1 MANMTEKTEELSVQL
16 NDAFARLEQEQMTQE
31 DQPDSSTSENP
42 IDESPAGRSSSLGNI
57 VSVLIGL
64 VAVVMASYSVFV
76 VYQQEQ
82 ASKLKDA
89 ANANLEQQIAAIRGT
104 LEQQR
109 LATES
114 ADKEIEERLLVQLQ
128 DQQKTVQEMATEV
141 SASLADVAQDLGT
154 SGEDWLLAEAEYLIR
169 LGSQRV
175 LMEAD
180 PEGAIA
186 LYEAA
191 DTIVRDAEGVVAFE
205 LRQALAADIVSL
217 KGVSDLDVDGLFVK
231 ISALINQI
239 DLLKHRQLQYI
250 AVENADPVEEPQ
262 NLLARLVQFAA
273 SAGDRLSGLV
283 DYRTEGGVVTP
294 ILPPKEEYYL
304 RQNLVMK
311 LQLAQLGLL
320 RSDQRIFSASLQ
332 ETSEWI
338 DRYFDRE
345 DGTTKAVQETISAI
359 SLVNI
364 EREMPDVSASLR
376 EVRKLLARF
385 HEQGNRGTEQ

>member
-1 MANMTEKTEELSVQL
+1 MANMTKKTEELSVQL

-31 DQPDSSTSENP
+31 DQPDSSTREKP
-42 IDESPAGRSSSLGNI
+42 IDESPVARSSNLGNI

-64 VAVVMASYSVFV
+64 VALVMASYSGFV

-89 ANANLEQQIAAIRGT
+89 ANANLEQQIATIRGT

-114 ADKEIEERLLVQLQ
+114 ADKEIEERLLVRLQ
-128 DQQKTVQEMATEV
+128 DHQKTVQELATEV
-141 SASLADVAQDLGT
+141 SASLADVAQDIGT
-154 SGEDWLLAEAEYLIR
+154 SGEDWLLAEVEYLIR

-191 DTIVRDAEGVVAFE
+191 DTIVRDAEGILAFE

-217 KGVSDLDVDGLFVK
+217 KGVNDLDVDGLFVK
-231 ISALINQI
+231 ISALIDQI
-239 DLLKHRQLQYI
+239 DLLKQRQLPYTD
-250 AVENADPVEEPQ
+250 VENADPVEEPQ
-262 NLLARLVQFAA
+262 DFLTRLVQFAVF
-273 SAGDRLSGLV
+273 AGDRLSGLV

-320 RSDQRIFSASLQ
+320 RSDQQIFSASLQ

-385 HEQGNRGTEQ
+385 HEQGKRGTEQ

>member
-1 MANMTEKTEELSVQL
+1 MANMTKKTEELSVQL

-31 DQPDSSTSENP
+31 DQPDSSTREKP
-42 IDESPAGRSSSLGNI
+42 IDESPVARSSNLGNI

-64 VAVVMASYSVFV
+64 VALVMASYSGFV

-89 ANANLEQQIAAIRGT
+89 ANANLEQQIATIRGT

-175 LMEAD
+175 MMEAD

-217 KGVSDLDVDGLFVK
+217 KGVNDLDVDGLFVK

-359 SLVNI
+359 SLVDI

>member
-1 MANMTEKTEELSVQL
+1 MANMTKKTEELSVQL

-31 DQPDSSTSENP
+31 DQPDSSTREKP
-42 IDESPAGRSSSLGNI
+42 IDESPVARSSNLGNI

-64 VAVVMASYSVFV
+64 VALVMASYSGFV

-114 ADKEIEERLLVQLQ
+114 ADKEIEERLLVRLQ
-128 DQQKTVQEMATEV
+128 DHQKTVQELATEV
-141 SASLADVAQDLGT
+141 SASLADVAQDIGT
-154 SGEDWLLAEAEYLIR
+154 SGEDWLLAEVEYLIR

-191 DTIVRDAEGVVAFE
+191 DTIVRDAEGILAFE

-217 KGVSDLDVDGLFVK
+217 KGVNDLDVDGLFVK
-231 ISALINQI
+231 ISALIDQI
-239 DLLKHRQLQYI
+239 DLLKQRQLPYTD
-250 AVENADPVEEPQ
+250 VENADPVEEPQ
-262 NLLARLVQFAA
+262 DFLTRLVQFAVF
-273 SAGDRLSGLV
+273 AGDRLSGLV

-385 HEQGNRGTEQ
+385 HEQGKRGTEQ

>member
-1 MANMTEKTEELSVQL
+1 MANMTKKTEELSVQL

-31 DQPDSSTSENP
+31 DQPDSSTREKP
-42 IDESPAGRSSSLGNI
+42 IDESPVARSSNLGNI

-64 VAVVMASYSVFV
+64 VALVMASYSGFV

-175 LMEAD
+175 MMEAD

-385 HEQGNRGTEQ
+385 HEQGKRGTEQ

>member
-114 ADKEIEERLLVQLQ
+114 ADKEIEERLLVRLQ
-128 DQQKTVQEMATEV
+128 DHQKTVQELATEV
-141 SASLADVAQDLGT
+141 SASLADVAQDIGT
-154 SGEDWLLAEAEYLIR
+154 SGEDWLLAEVEYLIR

-191 DTIVRDAEGVVAFE
+191 DTIVRDAEGILAFE

-320 RSDQRIFSASLQ
+320 RSDQQIFSASLQ

-385 HEQGNRGTEQ
+385 HEQGKRGTEQ

>member
-89 ANANLEQQIAAIRGT
+89 ANANLEQQIATIRGT

-141 SASLADVAQDLGT
+141 SASLADVAQDIGT
-154 SGEDWLLAEAEYLIR
+154 SGEDWLLAEVEYLIR

-175 LMEAD
+175 MMEAD

-359 SLVNI
+359 SLVDI

-385 HEQGNRGTEQ
+385 HEQGKRGTEQ

>member
-1 MANMTEKTEELSVQL
+1 MTEKTEELSVQL

-175 LMEAD
+175 MMEAD

-385 HEQGNRGTEQ
+385 HEQGKRGTEQ

>member
-31 DQPDSSTSENP
+31 DQPDSSTREKP
-42 IDESPAGRSSSLGNI
+42 IDESPVARSSNLGNI

-89 ANANLEQQIAAIRGT
+89 ANANLEQQIATIRGT

-175 LMEAD
+175 MMEAD

-283 DYRTEGGVVTP
+283 DYRTEG
-294 ILPPKEEYYL
+294 
-304 RQNLVMK
+304 
-311 LQLAQLGLL
+311 
-320 RSDQRIFSASLQ
+320 SLCQ
-332 ETSEWI
+332 
-338 DRYFDRE
+338 
-345 DGTTKAVQETISAI
+345 
-359 SLVNI
+359 
-364 EREMPDVSASLR
+364 P
-376 EVRKLLARF
+376 
-385 HEQGNRGTEQ
+385 

>member
-175 LMEAD
+175 MMEAD

-385 HEQGNRGTEQ
+385 HEQGKRGTEQ

>member
-1 MANMTEKTEELSVQL
+1 MANMTKKTEELSVQL

-31 DQPDSSTSENP
+31 DQPDSSTSEKP
-42 IDESPAGRSSSLGNI
+42 IDESPVGRSSSLGNI

-128 DQQKTVQEMATEV
+128 DQQKTVQELATEV

-191 DTIVRDAEGVVAFE
+191 DTIVRDAEGIVAFE

-250 AVENADPVEEPQ
+250 AVENADPVEKPQ

-320 RSDQRIFSASLQ
+320 RSDQQIFSASLQ

-359 SLVNI
+359 SLVDI

>member
-1 MANMTEKTEELSVQL
+1 MANMTKKTEELSVQL

-31 DQPDSSTSENP
+31 DQPDSSTREKP
-42 IDESPAGRSSSLGNI
+42 IDESPVARSSNLGNI

-64 VAVVMASYSVFV
+64 VALVMASYSGFV

-114 ADKEIEERLLVQLQ
+114 ADTEIEERLLVQLQ

-191 DTIVRDAEGVVAFE
+191 DTIVRDAEGILAFE

-385 HEQGNRGTEQ
+385 HEQGKRGTEQ

>member
-175 LMEAD
+175 MMEAD

>member
-175 LMEAD
+175 MMEAD

-320 RSDQRIFSASLQ
+320 RSDQQIFSASLQ

>member
-175 LMEAD
+175 MMEAD

-205 LRQALAADIVSL
+205 LRQALAADIVNL
-217 KGVSDLDVDGLFVK
+217 KGVNDLDVDGLFVK

-385 HEQGNRGTEQ
+385 HEQGKRGTEQ

>member
-141 SASLADVAQDLGT
+141 SASLADVAQDIGT
-154 SGEDWLLAEAEYLIR
+154 SGEDWLLAEVEYLIR

-175 LMEAD
+175 MMEAD

-320 RSDQRIFSASLQ
+320 RSDQQIFSASLQ

>member
-1 MANMTEKTEELSVQL
+1 MANMTKKTEELSVQL

-175 LMEAD
+175 MMEAD

-320 RSDQRIFSASLQ
+320 RSDQQIFSASLQ

>member
-175 LMEAD
+175 MMEAD

-262 NLLARLVQFAA
+262 NLLARLVQFSA

-385 HEQGNRGTEQ
+385 HEQGKRGTEQ

>member
-175 LMEAD
+175 MMEAD

-231 ISALINQI
+231 ISALIDQI
-239 DLLKHRQLQYI
+239 DLLKQRQLPYTD
-250 AVENADPVEEPQ
+250 VENADPVEEPQ
-262 NLLARLVQFAA
+262 DFLTRLVQFAVF
-273 SAGDRLSGLV
+273 AGDRLSGLV

-320 RSDQRIFSASLQ
+320 RSDQQIFSASLQ

-385 HEQGNRGTEQ
+385 HEQGKRGTEQ

>member
-114 ADKEIEERLLVQLQ
+114 ADKEIEERLLVRLQ
-128 DQQKTVQEMATEV
+128 DHQKTVQELATEV

-175 LMEAD
+175 MMEAD

-385 HEQGNRGTEQ
+385 HEQGKRGTEQ

>member
-175 LMEAD
+175 MMEAD

-320 RSDQRIFSASLQ
+320 RSDQQIFSASLQ

-385 HEQGNRGTEQ
+385 HEQGKRGTEQ

>member
-175 LMEAD
+175 MMEAD

-359 SLVNI
+359 SLVDI

-385 HEQGNRGTEQ
+385 HEQGKRGTEQ

>member
-1 MANMTEKTEELSVQL
+1 L
-16 NDAFARLEQEQMTQE
+16 
-31 DQPDSSTSENP
+31 
-42 IDESPAGRSSSLGNI
+42 
-57 VSVLIGL
+57 
-64 VAVVMASYSVFV
+64 VMASYSGFV

-89 ANANLEQQIAAIRGT
+89 ANANLEQQIATIRGT

-114 ADKEIEERLLVQLQ
+114 ADKEIEERLLVRLQ
-128 DQQKTVQEMATEV
+128 DHQKTVQELATEV
-141 SASLADVAQDLGT
+141 SASLADVAQDIGT
-154 SGEDWLLAEAEYLIR
+154 SGEDWLLAEVEYLIR

-191 DTIVRDAEGVVAFE
+191 DTIVRDAEGILAFE

-217 KGVSDLDVDGLFVK
+217 KGVNDLDVDGLFVK
-231 ISALINQI
+231 ISALIDQI
-239 DLLKHRQLQYI
+239 DLLKQRQLPYTD
-250 AVENADPVEEPQ
+250 VENADPVEEPQ
-262 NLLARLVQFAA
+262 DFLTRLVQFAVF
-273 SAGDRLSGLV
+273 AGDRLSGLV

-385 HEQGNRGTEQ
+385 HEQGKRGTEQ

>member
-1 MANMTEKTEELSVQL
+1 MANMTKKTEELSVQL

-31 DQPDSSTSENP
+31 DQPDSSTREKP
-42 IDESPAGRSSSLGNI
+42 IDESPVARSSNLGNI

-64 VAVVMASYSVFV
+64 VALVMASYSGFV

-89 ANANLEQQIAAIRGT
+89 ANANLEQQIATIRGT

-114 ADKEIEERLLVQLQ
+114 ADKEIEERLLVRLQ
-128 DQQKTVQEMATEV
+128 DHQKTVQELATEV
-141 SASLADVAQDLGT
+141 SASLADVAQDIGT
-154 SGEDWLLAEAEYLIR
+154 SGEDWLLAEVEYLIR

-191 DTIVRDAEGVVAFE
+191 DTIVRDAEGILAFE

-217 KGVSDLDVDGLFVK
+217 KGVNDLDVDGLFVK
-231 ISALINQI
+231 ISALIDQI
-239 DLLKHRQLQYI
+239 DLLKQRQLPYTD
-250 AVENADPVEEPQ
+250 VENADPVEEPQ
-262 NLLARLVQFAA
+262 DFLTRLVQFAVF
-273 SAGDRLSGLV
+273 AGDRLSGLV

-320 RSDQRIFSASLQ
+320 RSDQQIFSASLQ

-359 SLVNI
+359 SLVDI

-385 HEQGNRGTEQ
+385 HEQGKRGTEQ

>member
-114 ADKEIEERLLVQLQ
+114 ADTEIEERLLVQLQ

-175 LMEAD
+175 MMEAD

-385 HEQGNRGTEQ
+385 HEQGKRGTEQ

>member
-175 LMEAD
+175 MMEAD

-250 AVENADPVEEPQ
+250 AVENADPVEKPQ

-385 HEQGNRGTEQ
+385 HEQGKRGTEQ

>member
-114 ADKEIEERLLVQLQ
+114 ADKEIEERLLVRLQ
-128 DQQKTVQEMATEV
+128 DHQKTVQEMATEV

-175 LMEAD
+175 MMEAD

-320 RSDQRIFSASLQ
+320 RSDQQIFSASLQ

-385 HEQGNRGTEQ
+385 HEQGKRGTEQ

>member
-89 ANANLEQQIAAIRGT
+89 ANANLEQQIATIRGT

-114 ADKEIEERLLVQLQ
+114 ADKEIEERLLVRLQ
-128 DQQKTVQEMATEV
+128 DHQKTVQELATEV

-175 LMEAD
+175 MMEAD

-385 HEQGNRGTEQ
+385 HEQGKRGTEQ

>member
-89 ANANLEQQIAAIRGT
+89 ANANLEQQIATIRGT

-175 LMEAD
+175 MMEAD

-385 HEQGNRGTEQ
+385 HEQGKRGTEQ

>member
-1 MANMTEKTEELSVQL
+1 MANMTKKTEELSVQL

-141 SASLADVAQDLGT
+141 SASLADVAQDIGT
-154 SGEDWLLAEAEYLIR
+154 SGEDWLLAEVEYLIR

-191 DTIVRDAEGVVAFE
+191 DTIVRDAEGILAFE

-217 KGVSDLDVDGLFVK
+217 KGVNDLDVDGLFVK

-320 RSDQRIFSASLQ
+320 RSDQQIFSASLQ

>member
-1 MANMTEKTEELSVQL
+1 MANMTKKTEELSVQL

-31 DQPDSSTSENP
+31 DQPDSSTREKP
-42 IDESPAGRSSSLGNI
+42 IDESPVARSSNLGNI

-64 VAVVMASYSVFV
+64 VALVMASYSGFV

-89 ANANLEQQIAAIRGT
+89 ANANLEQQIATIRGT

-114 ADKEIEERLLVQLQ
+114 ADKEIEERLLVRLQ
-128 DQQKTVQEMATEV
+128 DHQKTVQELATEV
-141 SASLADVAQDLGT
+141 SASLADVAQDIGT
-154 SGEDWLLAEAEYLIR
+154 SGEDWLLAEVEYLIR

-191 DTIVRDAEGVVAFE
+191 DTIVRDAEGILAFE

-217 KGVSDLDVDGLFVK
+217 KGVNDLDVDGLFVK
-231 ISALINQI
+231 ISALIDQI
-239 DLLKHRQLQYI
+239 DLLKQRQLPYTD
-250 AVENADPVEEPQ
+250 VENADPVEEPQ
-262 NLLARLVQFAA
+262 DFLTRLVQFAVF
-273 SAGDRLSGLV
+273 AGDRLSGLV

-320 RSDQRIFSASLQ
+320 RSDQQIFSASLQ

-359 SLVNI
+359 SLVDI

>member
-1 MANMTEKTEELSVQL
+1 MANMTKKTEELSVQL

-31 DQPDSSTSENP
+31 DQPDSSTREKP
-42 IDESPAGRSSSLGNI
+42 IDESPVARSSNLGNI

-64 VAVVMASYSVFV
+64 VALVMASYSGFV

-89 ANANLEQQIAAIRGT
+89 ANANLEQQIATIRGT

-114 ADKEIEERLLVQLQ
+114 ADKEIEERLLVRLQ
-128 DQQKTVQEMATEV
+128 DHQKTVQELATEV
-141 SASLADVAQDLGT
+141 SASLADVAQDIGT
-154 SGEDWLLAEAEYLIR
+154 SGEDWLLAEVEYLIR

-191 DTIVRDAEGVVAFE
+191 DTIVRDAEGILAFE
-205 LRQALAADIVSL
+205 LREALAADIVSL
-217 KGVSDLDVDGLFVK
+217 KGVNDLDVDGLFVK
-231 ISALINQI
+231 ISALIDQI
-239 DLLKHRQLQYI
+239 DLLKQRQLPYTD
-250 AVENADPVEEPQ
+250 VENADPVEEPQ
-262 NLLARLVQFAA
+262 DFLTRLVQFAVF
-273 SAGDRLSGLV
+273 AGDRLSGLV

-320 RSDQRIFSASLQ
+320 RSDQQIFSASLQ

-359 SLVNI
+359 SLVDI